1 MRILY
6 VVEQIEESFGCSII
20 NRRNLDL
27 LNRLGC
33 DVELYKVVPRRL
45 SLHRRLRE
53 IVTDYRVYGGLTIG
67 IIKEIE
73 KKVAVDSFDAVF
85 ITYSRYGALVRKL
98 KKRFPELKLVTF
110 FHNIEVIYAY
120 QETCIQHNKLR
131 ACASALLTYVAEKAS
146 VKYSDTIIVLN
157 QRDASFLKKI
167 YHRNVDVILPTSF
180 EDEGEN
186 CEKRMIHAPL
196 RYLFVGSAF
205 FANIQGINWFIEHVL
220 PFVSGELYV
229 VGRGMSEVLR
239 EGRPQDRLRVV
250 GEVDNVKDWYK
261 QADIVVCPIFLGSG
275 MKTKTAEA
283 MMYGKPIVGTR
294 EAFVGYDVD
303 PEKIGGCFD
312 DARGMID
319 SLNRF
324 EKNPERLEMSGQYAR
339 TMFVEK
345 YSFASSLDIMR
356 RVFDND

>member
-6 VVEQIEESFGCSII
+6 VVEQIEESFGGSII

-157 QRDASFLKKI
+157 QRDASFL
-167 YHRNVDVILPTSF
+167 VT
-180 EDEGEN
+180 G
-186 CEKRMIHAPL
+186 
-196 RYLFVGSAF
+196 
-205 FANIQGINWFIEHVL
+205 
-220 PFVSGELYV
+220 
-229 VGRGMSEVLR
+229 
-239 EGRPQDRLRVV
+239 
-250 GEVDNVKDWYK
+250 
-261 QADIVVCPIFLGSG
+261 
-275 MKTKTAEA
+275 
-283 MMYGKPIVGTR
+283 
-294 EAFVGYDVD
+294 
-303 PEKIGGCFD
+303 
-312 DARGMID
+312 
-319 SLNRF
+319 
-324 EKNPERLEMSGQYAR
+324 
-339 TMFVEK
+339 
-345 YSFASSLDIMR
+345 
-356 RVFDND
+356 

>member
-6 VVEQIEESFGCSII
+6 VVEQMDDSFGGGII
-20 NRRNLDL
+20 NRRNFRL
-27 LNRLGC
+27 LQQLGH
-33 DVELYKVVPRRL
+33 DVELYMITPPDL
-45 SLHRRLRE
+45 SLSGRVKEKLK
-53 IVTDYRVYGGLTIG
+53 DYRIYGGVTG
-67 IIKEIE
+67 DSIKQIE
-73 KKVAVDSFDAVF
+73 RVVGERRFDAVF
-85 ITYSRYGALVRKL
+85 VTYSRYGALVRKL
-98 KKRFPELKLVTF
+98 KKRFPGLRLMTF
-110 FHNIEVIYAY
+110 FHNVEVVYAY
-120 QETCIQHNKLR
+120 QEACVQHNKLR

-324 EKNPERLEMSGQYAR
+324 EKNPERLEMCGQYAR